1 MQAQTEERTISIMK
15 KSFYLL
21 FTLIFC
27 VCLIAGCNGKNQQE
41 NTAPANTEE
50 QTTSTNPVSEKDA
63 AAFVSNLYDKYEIYR
78 SREWNIRSPKSI
90 FPQKSENSYVLP
102 YFLDNYFYLA
112 GKEFNIHEDA
122 DGILTDGE
130 EDFFD
135 KTYGI
140 PYFSAIK
147 ISEVQKAVNEI
158 FGSDKYQIS
167 GGIENNCTESGYYVM
182 PGGRGGD
189 AVLALK
195 DYSIS
200 NSRINE
206 SGASV
211 SVSENWQEVG
221 SDGICRDV
229 SVKTTY
235 IIGYEKGFLYLEN
248 VIFD

>member
-1 MQAQTEERTISIMK
+1 MPCTMPPVAAIRSGSVTEITISR
-15 KSFYLL
+15 
-21 FTLIFC
+21 
-27 VCLIAGCNGKNQQE
+27 
-41 NTAPANTEE
+41 P
-50 QTTSTNPVSEKDA
+50 SE
-63 AAFVSNLYDKYEIYR
+63 AFG
-78 SREWNIRSPKSI
+78 SR
-90 FPQKSENSYVLP
+90 F
-102 YFLDNYFYLA
+102 
-112 GKEFNIHEDA
+112 
-122 DGILTDGE
+122 
-130 EDFFD
+130 
-135 KTYGI
+135 
-140 PYFSAIK
+140 K

-221 SDGICRDV
+221 SDGVCRDV